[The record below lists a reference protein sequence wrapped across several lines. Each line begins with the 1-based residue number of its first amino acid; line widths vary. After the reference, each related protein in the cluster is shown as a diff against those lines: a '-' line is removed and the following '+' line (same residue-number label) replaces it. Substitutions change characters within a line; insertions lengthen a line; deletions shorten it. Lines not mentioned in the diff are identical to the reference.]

1 MKKNVLANRDI
12 VKIYLCFKDGRKRL
26 RREQVN
32 LRVYDSKYCYL
43 DGSFIFDFAKP
54 GWFAKAE
61 IIVYTKSGTY
71 SATERIKAIDFSLE
85 KVMYIIALPKEWN
98 YTQSRSG
105 ERKEISIP
113 ATITFGDGVPLETEI
128 ISLAQGGFSIILK
141 EDFTSLHTKF
151 PCDISFALNKKILN
165 MKAKYVRTQFILDD
179 YELASYKKYS
189 FKFINILPEQRSLLS
204 SYLMTI

>member
-1 MKKNVLANRDI
+1 MKENVLASRDI
-12 VKIYLCFKDGRKRL
+12 VKIYLCFKDGKKRL
-26 RREQVN
+26 RREQVK

-61 IIVYTKSGTY
+61 IIVYTENGTY
-71 SATERIKAIDFSLE
+71 SATERIKGIDFSLE
-85 KVMYIIALPKEWN
+85 KIMYIIALPKVWN
-98 YTQSRSG
+98 YTQLRNS

-113 ATITFGDGVPLETEI
+113 GVITFGDGTPLETEI

-141 EDFTSLHTKF
+141 EDFTSLHMKI
-151 PCDISFALNKKILN
+151 PCDISFALNKNTLK

-179 YELASYKKYS
+179 YELAGYKKYS
-189 FKFINILPEQRSLLS
+189 FKFINMLPEQRALLN
-204 SYLMTI
+204 SYLTTI